1 MKPSQI
7 ASLANHILEHGVS
20 VKTREE
26 RLLTLTAIE
35 TVLSAEVQGRIRM
48 TRKEVRMIEGLKEFI
63 TKILCGLS

>member
-26 RLLTLTAIE
+26 RLLALTAIE

-63 TKILCGLS
+63 TKNL

>member
-7 ASLANHILEHGVS
+7 ASHANHVLEHGVS

-26 RLLTLTAIE
+26 RLLALTAIE
-35 TVLSAEVQGRIRM
+35 TVLSAEVQGRICM

-63 TKILCGLS
+63 TKNL

>member
-26 RLLTLTAIE
+26 RLLARTALE
-35 TVLSAEVQGRIRM
+35 TVLDAEIRGRIRM
-48 TRKEVRMIEGLKEFI
+48 TRKEVELIVNLKDFI
-63 TKILCGLS
+63 TKNL